1 MFHVEH
7 FIEHAFYRF
16 SINVPRGT
24 FIYRDLNC
32 STWNIFRIII
42 KMFHVEHFTYPEDQ
56 HYKTNNKGYNGRFRK
71 AEGKC
76 QQLYKNKHPVEPTA
90 YKLFHVEHFVSNHT
104 IELYIVPRG
113 TFVCFFCNC
122 STWNI
127 FDLNISG

>member
-24 FIYRDLNC
+24 FRYMISWQTLKC

-76 QQLYKNKHPVEPTA
+76 QQLYKNKHSVEPNTH
-90 YKLFHVEHFVSNHT
+90 KMFHVEHFSICRWAV
-104 IELYIVPRG
+104 VPRG
-113 TFVCFFCNC
+113 TFC
-122 STWNI
+122 
-127 FDLNISG
+127 